1 MCAALAGCQSHQP
14 IDDAAITKTVKT
26 KLAAAFGSIDRRQ
39 VRQLDRGANQE
50 TITYIDV
57 RSSNGIVTLTG
68 EVNGKRAKAKAG
80 DIAHSAAHV
89 VRVNNNLAFA
99 PGDRTTRWATTKRSS
114 AAWPTPPPL
123 LTTLYS
129 AEHHLHDPGIRARRV
144 TWGCGFLLYDG
155 DERVNGSAASG
166 FPPRESQRTM

>member
-1 MCAALAGCQSHQP
+1 MTIRPNPSRAIVLSTIAMCAALAGCQSHQP

-26 KLAAAFGSIDRRQ
+26 KLAAVFGPIEDRQ

-80 DIAHSAAHV
+80 DIAHSVAHV
-89 VRVNNNLAFA
+89 VRVNNNLALA
-99 PGDRTTRWATTKRSS
+99 PG
-114 AAWPTPPPL
+114 
-123 LTTLYS
+123 YS
-129 AEHHLHDPGIRARRV
+129 DDAV
-144 TWGCGFLLYDG
+144 G
-155 DERVNGSAASG
+155 DDKT
-166 FPPRESQRTM
+166 Q